1 MSEGYKMNTK
11 KAVKVKSEY
20 GKYLFVYF
28 VGNGEGE
35 ETLHFAVS
43 ENGYD
48 FKPLNNNLPVI
59 TQTKGK
65 KCVRDPF
72 AFRGVD
78 GKTYIIATDMKCAE
92 GWESNHSLITWQSS
106 DLINWTDET
115 LIDMKLLG
123 EKYKNT
129 TRAWAPQ
136 AIYDSEKGAYMI
148 YWAGSTKENNTAG
161 MYYAYSKD
169 MKSLISEPT
178 PLYFREGIQ
187 TIDGDII
194 YSENEKLFF
203 LFFKHDEDQT
213 IAFVTSERANGPYE
227 DKPTVVSLAP
237 SGVEG
242 SQLYKINGTDTWLM
256 IMDEYGKGRFFMQQ
270 TENLRDYAVVD
281 KKDYSMDFSPR
292 HGSVMTITDDEY
304 DRLVESYGI

>member
-1 MSEGYKMNTK
+1 MEN
-11 KAVKVKSEY
+11 AVRVESKY

-35 ETLHFAVS
+35 ERLHFAVS

-48 FKPLNNNLPVI
+48 FRPLNGNKALI

-72 AFRGVD
+72 VFRGVD
-78 GKTYIIATDMKCAE
+78 GKTYIVGTDMKCEE
-92 GWESNHSLITWQSS
+92 GWESNHALVTWCS
-106 DLINWTDET
+106 DNLTDWYDET
-115 LIDMKLLG
+115 IIDIRELG
-123 EKYKNT
+123 EKYRNT

-136 AIYDSEKGAYMI
+136 AMWDENENAYML
-148 YWAGSTKENNTAG
+148 YWAHSTKEHNTAG
-161 MYYAYSKD
+161 MYYAYTRD
-169 MKSLISEPT
+169 MKILITEPK
-178 PLYFREGIQ
+178 PLYCRDIQ

-194 YSENEKLFF
+194 YNEKEKLYF

-213 IAFVTSERANGPYE
+213 IAYVTSERINGPYE
-227 DKPTVVSLAP
+227 DKPVVVSLAP

-242 SQLYKINGTDTWLM
+242 SQVYRINGTDTYIM

-270 TENLRDYAVVD
+270 TENLRDYKAVA
-281 KKDYSMDFSPR
+281 KEDYSMDFSPR
-292 HGSVMTITDDEY
+292 HGSVMAITDEEY
-304 DRLVESYGI
+304 VALVEKYGV

>member
-1 MSEGYKMNTK
+1 MNN
-11 KAVKVKSEY
+11 AVKVKSQY

-35 ETLHFAVS
+35 ERLHFAVS

-48 FKPLNNNLPVI
+48 FKPLNNNEAVI
-59 TQTKGK
+59 TQLKGK

-72 AFRGVD
+72 VFRGVD
-78 GKTYIIATDMKCAE
+78 GKTYIVGTDMKCEE
-92 GWESNHSLITWQSS
+92 GWESNHALVTWCSD

-115 LIDMKLLG
+115 IIDIKDLG

-136 AIYDSEKGAYMI
+136 AMWDEKEQAYML
-148 YWAGSTKENNTAG
+148 YWAHSTKEHNTAG
-161 MYYAYSKD
+161 MYYAYTKD
-169 MKSLISEPT
+169 MKTLITEPK
-178 PLYFREGIQ
+178 PLYCRSIQ
-187 TIDGDII
+187 TIDGDIV
-194 YSENEKLFF
+194 YSEKEKLYF

-213 IAFVTSERANGPYE
+213 IAYVTSENLSGPYE
-227 DKPTVVSLAP
+227 DKPVVVSLAP

-242 SQLYKINGTDTWLM
+242 SQIYRVNGTDTWLL

-270 TENLRDYAVVD
+270 TENFRDYLPVARE
-281 KKDYSMDFSPR
+281 DYQMDFSPR
-292 HGSVMTITDDEY
+292 HGSIMSITDEEY
-304 DRLVESYGI
+304 ERLVGKWGI